1 MDGTLSISTTT
12 NRSDHPMATA
22 SPRPVIL
29 STQMLQDQ
37 ILRCCCDPA
46 PAAITPAALPAPAQ
60 TEPAPP
66 AAPAVLNIWQRMSPI
81 ERTRGGVE
89 IVVTVINSG
98 AQTAEDV
105 VLTATLT
112 PVLAKTRYRLKAGPG
127 WLAATLAKLESAP
140 VALAPGRA
148 QTFSWAITPVRKS
161 AAVSLTSTA
170 SAVAAD
176 PAVSSAAGTL
186 TVSIGG

>member
-1 MDGTLSISTTT
+1 
-12 NRSDHPMATA
+12 MATA
-22 SPRPVIL
+22 NPRPLIL

-46 PAAITPAALPAPAQ
+46 PAAGTSATSPAAAQPERAPRAAQ
-60 TEPAPP
+60 
-66 AAPAVLNIWQRMSPI
+66 AVLNIWQRMKPVEGTS
-81 ERTRGGVE
+81 GGVE
-89 IVVTVINSG
+89 IVVTMINSG

-105 VLTATLT
+105 VLTATLS
-112 PVLAKTRYRLKAGPG
+112 PVLAKSRYKLKAGPG

-140 VALAPGRA
+140 VTLRPGEAR
-148 QTFSWAITPVRKS
+148 TFSLQIAPVRKS
-161 AAVSLTSTA
+161 AAVSVTSAA